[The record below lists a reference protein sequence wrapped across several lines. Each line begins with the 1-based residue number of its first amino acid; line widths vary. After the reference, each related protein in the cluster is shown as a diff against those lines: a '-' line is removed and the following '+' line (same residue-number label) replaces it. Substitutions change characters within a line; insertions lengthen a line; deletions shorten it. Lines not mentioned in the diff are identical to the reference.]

1 MKTLATFLLFA
12 IGGAALAALASF
24 ASYDALTAHTRKVPF
39 SYPQLLL
46 ERVEGPR
53 IVIDAG
59 SSTMFG
65 VEPALIEAA
74 FRTPVIDVADNGSIP
89 LDMKIYRMLRYA
101 RAGDILI
108 VPLEWVYYTRD
119 IVPLDFIDKT
129 PNEYAAY
136 YASQPGLQRL
146 MFAVQHVSLH
156 NLSDAARLYMREN
169 LLRSNYRQIRDEH
182 AKWPY
187 GDRKDDHRRRSS
199 VDNISCA
206 DYIAAAGT
214 MPPVVEW
221 AAEKLA
227 ELQASRGVRVYLTWP
242 AVAGTDC
249 YKLTDGKLPIA
260 EEARAI
266 FGRHGIAVVGDVA
279 DSLFAP
285 AHMLDTYYHVD
296 SSAAR
301 VRTERLIGRL
311 RDGGLKAAA
320 ETLPSTPTLA
330 DKALRSL
337 EATMDP
343 RDAVFP

>member
-1 MKTLATFLLFA
+1 VKTLATFLLFA
-12 IGGAALAALASF
+12 IGGAALASLASF
-24 ASYDALTAHTRKVPF
+24 ASYDALTSHTRKVPF

-46 ERVEGPR
+46 ERVPGPR

-59 SSTMFG
+59 SSAMFS

-89 LDMKIYRMLRYA
+89 LDIKIYRMLTYA
-101 RAGDILI
+101 RQGDILI

-136 YASQPGLQRL
+136 YASQPALQRL
-146 MFAVQHVSLH
+146 IFSVQHVSLH
-156 NLSDAARLYMREN
+156 NLSDAARLYMRAN
-169 LLRSNYRQIRDEH
+169 LLRSNYRQVHDEH
-182 AKWPY
+182 AKSPY

-199 VDNISCA
+199 VENVTCA

-221 AAEKLA
+221 AAAKLA
-227 ELQASRGVRVYLTWP
+227 ELQATRGVRVYVTWP

-249 YKLTDGKLPIA
+249 YKLAGGKLPIA
-260 EEARAI
+260 EEARVI
-266 FGRHGIAVVGDVA
+266 FARHGIAVVGEVT
-279 DSLFAP
+279 DSSFTP
-285 AHMLDTYYHVD
+285 EHMLDTYYHVD

-301 VRTERLIGRL
+301 LRTERLIGRL
-311 RDGGLKAAA
+311 QDAGLKAAEGPTRSTVPLA
-320 ETLPSTPTLA
+320 EE
-330 DKALRSL
+330 ALRQL
-337 EATMDP
+337 EAGMDP
-343 RDAVFP
+343 RDVTP

>member
-1 MKTLATFLLFA
+1 MKTLTTFLLFA
-12 IGGAALAALASF
+12 IGGAALTSLASF
-24 ASYDALTAHTRKVPF
+24 VSYDALTSHTRKVPF

-59 SSTMFG
+59 SSSMFG
-65 VEPALIEAA
+65 VEPALIEKA
-74 FRTPVIDVADNGSIP
+74 FSLPVIDVADNGSIP
-89 LDMKIYRMLRYA
+89 LDMKIYRMLKYA
-101 RAGDILI
+101 RRGDVLI

-136 YASQPGLQRL
+136 YASQPALQRL
-146 MFAVQHVSLH
+146 IFSVQHVSLH
-156 NLSDAARLYMREN
+156 NLSDAARLYMRAN
-169 LLRSNYRQIRDEH
+169 LLRSNDRQIRDEH

-199 VDNISCA
+199 VENISCA

-221 AAEKLA
+221 AAAQLA
-227 ELQASRGVRVYLTWP
+227 ELQATRGVHVYLTWP

-266 FGRHGIAVVGDVA
+266 FTRHGIAVVGDVA
-279 DSLFAP
+279 DSYFP
-285 AHMLDTYYHVD
+285 PEHMLDTYYHVD

-301 VRTERLIGRL
+301 VRTQRLIGHL
-311 RDGGLKAAA
+311 QDAGLKAA
-320 ETLPSTPTLA
+320 EGPFRSTVTLA
-330 DKALRSL
+330 DEALRSL
-337 EATMDP
+337 EAAMDP
-343 RDAVFP
+343 RDVAP

>member
-1 MKTLATFLLFA
+1 VKTLATFLLFA

-46 ERVEGPR
+46 ERVPGPR
-53 IVIDAG
+53 IVVDAG
-59 SSTMFG
+59 SSSMFG
-65 VEPALIEAA
+65 IEPALIEAA

-136 YASQPGLQRL
+136 YASQPALQRL

-156 NLSDAARLYMREN
+156 NLSDAARLFMREN
-169 LLRSNYRQIRDEH
+169 LLRSNYRQIRNEH

-221 AAEKLA
+221 AAGKLA

-242 AVAGTDC
+242 SVAGTDC
-249 YKLTDGKLPIA
+249 YSMNDGKLPIA

-266 FGRHGIAVVGDVA
+266 FSRHGITVVGEVA
-279 DSLFAP
+279 DSSFTP
-285 AHMLDTYYHVD
+285 EHMLDTYYHVD
-296 SSAAR
+296 SNAAR
-301 VRTERLIGRL
+301 LRTERLIGRL
-311 RDGGLKAAA
+311 QDAGLKAAEGPFRPTA
-320 ETLPSTPTLA
+320 TLA
-330 DKALRSL
+330 EEALRAL
-337 EATMDP
+337 EATMQPQDV
-343 RDAVFP
+343 VFP